1 MIKFVKNI
9 LFKIFGLKT
18 YLRIV
23 SKVYICMIKAGMGKT
38 KYPELFYLKEIIK
51 PGFTC
56 IDIGAN
62 MGYYSVFMSK
72 FAGSTGRVYAV
83 EPVPLFAEI
92 WKKNTTSSKNKNL
105 TLFNCALG
113 ESESNVEMGMPVIN
127 GEVHHGMTK
136 VLSDENSSFNEKF
149 SVSMKNPDQLFA
161 EIKNIDFIK
170 IDVEGYESIVFE
182 NMQKTIIRCKP
193 LIQSELSGAEN
204 RIKVINLLQ
213 NLDYQCMILKN
224 NSLVLTD
231 EETKLNYIGD
241 FYFKFN
247 QDVK

>member
-9 LFKIFGLKT
+9 LFRIFGLKS

-23 SKVYICMIKAGMGKT
+23 SKVYIWMIKAGFGKT
-38 KYPELFYLKEIIK
+38 DYPELFYLKEIIK

-72 FAGSTGRVYAV
+72 FAASNGHVYAV

-92 WKKNTTSSKNKNL
+92 WKKNTSSSKNKNL
-105 TLFNCALG
+105 TLFNYALG
-113 ESESNVEMGMPVIN
+113 ESEGNVDMGMPVIN

-136 VLSDENSSFNEKF
+136 VLSEGNSGFSEKF

-161 EIKNIDFIK
+161 EIKKIDFIK
-170 IDVEGYESIVFE
+170 IDVEGYESIVFK
-182 NMQKTIIRCKP
+182 NMQSTIIRCKP

-204 RIKVINLLQ
+204 RISVINLLEHIG
-213 NLDYQCMILKN
+213 YKCMILKN
-224 NSLVLTD
+224 KNLELADSKIKSDYT
-231 EETKLNYIGD
+231 GD
-241 FYFKFN
+241 FYFKYN
-247 QDVK
+247 EKV

>member
-1 MIKFVKNI
+1 M
-9 LFKIFGLKT
+9 FKIFGLKT

-92 WKKNTTSSKNKNL
+92 WKKNTSSSKNKNL

-113 ESESNVEMGMPVIN
+113 ESEGDVEMGMPVIN

-149 SVSMKNPDQLFA
+149 SVSMKNPDQLFE
-161 EIKNIDFIK
+161 EIKNID
-170 IDVEGYESIVFE
+170 
-182 NMQKTIIRCKP
+182 
-193 LIQSELSGAEN
+193 
-204 RIKVINLLQ
+204 
-213 NLDYQCMILKN
+213 
-224 NSLVLTD
+224 
-231 EETKLNYIGD
+231 
-241 FYFKFN
+241 
-247 QDVK
+247 

>member
-23 SKVYICMIKAGMGKT
+23 SKVYILMVKAGFGKT
-38 KYPELFYLKEIIK
+38 DYPELFYLKEIIK

-72 FAGSTGRVYAV
+72 YAGKIGHVYAV

-92 WKKNTTSSKNKNL
+92 WRKNTASSKNSNL

-113 ESESNVEMGMPVIN
+113 ESESSVEMGMPVIN

-136 VLSDENSSFNEKF
+136 VLSDENAAFDEKF
-149 SVSMKNPDQLFA
+149 TVIMKNPDQLFA

-170 IDVEGYESIVFE
+170 IDVEGYESIVFA
-182 NMQKTIIRCKP
+182 NMQETILRCKP
-193 LIQSELSGAEN
+193 LIQSELSGTEN
-204 RIKVINLLQ
+204 RIKVMTLLQ
-213 NLDYQCMILKN
+213 NLYYQCMILKN
-224 NSLVLTD
+224 NSLVMAD
-231 EETKLNYIGD
+231 EETKLNYKGD
-241 FYFKFN
+241 FYFKFY
-247 QDVK
+247 QDAK